1 MDGVIMTPGVKV
13 GIAGI
18 VIALILLIVG
28 VPFWAVVAVFLVALA
43 IPVGG
48 YLMLDKSQR
57 RRAREVYNKRNR
69 GIGR

>member
-1 MDGVIMTPGVKV
+1 MAPGLKV

-18 VIALILLIVG
+18 VIALILLIIG
-28 VPFWAVVAVFLVALA
+28 IPFWAVALVFVIAAA

-57 RRAREVYNKRNR
+57 RRLREMRRRQV
-69 GIGR
+69 GR

>member
-1 MDGVIMTPGVKV
+1 MTPGVKV

-18 VIALILLIVG
+18 VIAIILLIVG
-28 VPFWAVVAVFLVALA
+28 VPAWAVAGVFIVALA

-57 RRAREVYNKRNR
+57 RRARSVYNKRNR

>member
-1 MDGVIMTPGVKV
+1 MTPGVKV

-18 VIALILLIVG
+18 VVALILLIVG